1 MPLTDILDGIVSSL
15 KRVSE
20 SRYMWS
26 RDKTRQDGKPTLESG
41 VVGGPFLST
50 GGSGIT
56 PYRDVPIATTAMM
69 RMTTKRVIHQS
80 SFTCVLS
87 GSATVSREVLI
98 VSSQAASRLVHIS
111 VAPASPPLVSLT
123 SYVYLPNHGAPVA
136 STGLHLLPLCRH
148 LESGIS

>member
-26 RDKTRQDGKPTLESG
+26 RDETRQDGKPTLESG

-56 PYRDVPIATTAMM
+56 PYHDVPITTTAMM

-80 SFTCVLS
+80 
-87 GSATVSREVLI
+87 
-98 VSSQAASRLVHIS
+98 
-111 VAPASPPLVSLT
+111 
-123 SYVYLPNHGAPVA
+123 
-136 STGLHLLPLCRH
+136 
-148 LESGIS
+148 